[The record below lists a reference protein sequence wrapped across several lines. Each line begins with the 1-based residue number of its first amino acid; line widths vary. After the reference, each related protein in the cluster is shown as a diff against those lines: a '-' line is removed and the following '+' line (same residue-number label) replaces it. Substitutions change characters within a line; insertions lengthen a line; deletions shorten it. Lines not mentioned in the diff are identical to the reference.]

1 MIINITL
8 IILTIIYWYSILY
21 KPNKES
27 FNSTSSESTESTET
41 TLSESN
47 ESTESTP
54 TESTPTESTPTE
66 STPTESTPTESTPT
80 ESTESTTP
88 EHIQSEFLCNN
99 FIPHNLGDHIDNV
112 IIPIKPTSITPNN
125 YLKINDAYIR
135 NNTTYVSNNTPINTY
150 KKQPNFIKDLKE
162 NKVLVNPYINRDNFI
177 EEITAKQQ
185 HLVSLSLDEYFKQNP
200 SLNKEEL
207 IQNNSLEQYKK
218 LAFKDNISD
227 YFEENNLFNTLFDSG
242 NGEWET
248 GTNDKGEK
256 VVCDFKPF

>member
-1 MIINITL
+1 MIRNIIL
-8 IILTIIYWYSILY
+8 IILTIIYWYSIFY
-21 KPNKES
+21 KQHKEP
-27 FNSTSSESTESTET
+27 FESTTTESTP
-41 TLSESN
+41 
-47 ESTESTP
+47 TESKPTKSKP

-66 STPTESTPTESTPT
+66 STPSESTPS
-80 ESTESTTP
+80 ESTTTEKP
-88 EHIQSEFLCNN
+88 IQPDFLCNN
-99 FIPHNLGDHIDNV
+99 YIPHNLGDHIDNV

-135 NNTTYVSNNTPINTY
+135 NNTKYVSNNTPINTY
-150 KKQPNFIKDLKE
+150 KKKPNFIKDLKE

-177 EEITAKQQ
+177 EEITEKQQ
-185 HLVSLSLDEYFKQNP
+185 HLVSLALNEYFKENP
-200 SLNKEEL
+200 SLNKEEI

-227 YFEENNLFNTLFDSG
+227 YFEENNLFDTLFDSG
-242 NGEWET
+242 SGEWET